1 MRFKKQK
8 PLLSILLGAGLY
20 LFDSLREHLPD
31 NVDDTK
37 GKVRHSGAFL
47 RGGCVVRFF

>member
-31 NVDDTK
+31 NVMTLK
-37 GKVRHSGAFL
+37 AQ
-47 RGGCVVRFF
+47 